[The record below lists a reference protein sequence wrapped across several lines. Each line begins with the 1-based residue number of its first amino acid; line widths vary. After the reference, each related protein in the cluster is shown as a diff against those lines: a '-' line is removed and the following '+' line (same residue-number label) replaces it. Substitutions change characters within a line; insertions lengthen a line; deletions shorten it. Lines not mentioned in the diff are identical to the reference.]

1 MYIYSPK
8 SIQVCDNIPELTLY
22 FNVKNPWSII
32 S

>member
-22 FNVKNPWSII
+22 FNVKNPGR
-32 S
+32 